1 MQLITEGGG
10 AAGAWPAPSEGNMT
24 YGIHATL
31 HRMESFDGSVNAR
44 RLRLQRLSHANE
56 PFFVTIHRGVSWCL
70 SFVCCHPRWEVC
82 FWQARHNRCNIA
94 PENPPVK
101 AVAAGVRHTCAL
113 TRDIRW
119 LCSEKY
125 VPEAL
130 RTSCCQTIAACEDVN
145 CVLTAG
151 HCTPVID

>member
-1 MQLITEGGG
+1 VSAGVYHSFAVTLEGK
-10 AAGAWPAPSEGNMT
+10 
-24 YGIHATL
+24 
-31 HRMESFDGSVNAR
+31 
-44 RLRLQRLSHANE
+44 
-56 PFFVTIHRGVSWCL
+56 FVFGK
-70 SFVCCHPRWEVC
+70 
-82 FWQARHNRCNIA
+82 QARHNRCNIA

-119 LCSEKY
+119 LCSETY

-130 RTSCCQTIAACEDVN
+130 RTSRCQTIAAGEDVN